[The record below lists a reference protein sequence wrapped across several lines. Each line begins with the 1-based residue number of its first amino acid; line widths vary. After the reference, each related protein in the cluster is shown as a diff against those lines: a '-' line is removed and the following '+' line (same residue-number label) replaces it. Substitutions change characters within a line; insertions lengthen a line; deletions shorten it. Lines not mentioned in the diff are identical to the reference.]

1 MLIRKGRNMSEH
13 KLSRT
18 LAGKMNGWLF
28 GLFDSE
34 MFSAK
39 QILKMFYPL
48 LLDQFFIHLISVLST
63 SLVSS
68 VGQEALAAVSMVNT
82 LSFVITALLF
92 ALCAG
97 GGVIIAQA
105 KGSGDEKRLRNAVG
119 TTAMLSCGSTLVIA
133 LTLYVLAGPVIN
145 LIYPNTEPMLKEYAI
160 HYLKLNMLSQ
170 IPFALFYAIFT
181 AFRSVGDSKSSL
193 VLTLYINISHLLLCL
208 LFINGMGMGVTG
220 NGLSFIVARVIGA
233 FVAMW
238 WLF

>member
-92 ALCAG
+92 ALASS
-97 GGVIIAQA
+97 ITLD
-105 KGSGDEKRLRNAVG
+105 KKKR
-119 TTAMLSCGSTLVIA
+119 T
-133 LTLYVLAGPVIN
+133 
-145 LIYPNTEPMLKEYAI
+145 
-160 HYLKLNMLSQ
+160 
-170 IPFALFYAIFT
+170 
-181 AFRSVGDSKSSL
+181 
-193 VLTLYINISHLLLCL
+193 
-208 LFINGMGMGVTG
+208 
-220 NGLSFIVARVIGA
+220 
-233 FVAMW
+233 
-238 WLF
+238 